1 MSKKRRVAPGRDWP
15 SELKGPFPWKRLKKQ
30 VAERFPDVDEDS
42 DEQQIELMER
52 YAKELREGEAKQ
64 RVAQLAKF
72 FGISWPQSE
81 TDWLRLIFMVC
92 ARSEVPG
99 FKPERKA
106 GARKKWSSWKN
117 AQLFADVMS
126 VVMKTGLSEN
136 AAVKYIATNPQ
147 KFLDRYRNVKWKTLR
162 RQFLRAKTEFEA
174 LDRFHPGPV
183 FRFWSRDEMI
193 KNIIDSYSA
202 EAEVKRRGPV
212 AQK

>member
-30 VAERFPDVDEDS
+30 VAERFPDVDADS

-52 YAKELREGEAKQ
+52 YAKELREGKAKQ

-92 ARSEVPG
+92 ARFEVPG
-99 FKPERKA
+99 FKPERA
-106 GARKKWSSWKN
+106 GAPKKWSSWKN
-117 AQLFADVMS
+117 SQLFADVMS
-126 VVMKTGLSEN
+126 VVTKTGLSEN
-136 AAVKYIATNPQ
+136 AAVKHIATNPK
-147 KFLDRYRNVKWKTLR
+147 KFLDRYNKKHSTLR